1 MYTFF
6 SNFIPSTHL
15 ISERETM
22 QTNVKPR
29 GWDNDQELLKKGIMK
44 RRPKNDDDEYD
55 DDDEEFDME
64 DFEDFDEDDHDGLR
78 DHRTVRLKGQ
88 EEDAAGDDDFDR
100 FLEQEY
106 DDGQLGYISDAEEEE
121 LQGVIDIEGNELFN
135 QAIEEFIQEKKD
147 SILATGVTVTKGARA
162 LKDDVPSA
170 EVNVKKEADEQKL
183 RQIEGQLVLE
193 ELAEQGVDTSIP
205 TCQEYLR
212 EEQKRVS
219 GKQTLLHCV
228 CDVLSR
234 ETMHYTT
241 YSICCAVL
249 SLFHSATTPA

>member
-1 MYTFF
+1 
-6 SNFIPSTHL
+6 
-15 ISERETM
+15 M

-29 GWDNDQELLKKGIMK
+29 GWDNDQELLKRGVMK
-44 RRPKNDDDEYD
+44 RRPKNDDEEYG
-55 DDDEEFDME
+55 DDDEEEFDMDEYE
-64 DFEDFDEDDHDGLR
+64 DYDEDDHDGLR
-78 DHRTVRLKGQ
+78 DHRTVRVKGQ
-88 EEDAAGDDDFDR
+88 QEDAAGDDDFDR

-193 ELAEQGVDTSIP
+193 ELAEQGPDTSIP

-219 GKQTLLHCV
+219 GVRLCLTACCTLSTVQCHTALHV
-228 CDVLSR
+228 
-234 ETMHYTT
+234 
-241 YSICCAVL
+241 AVL
-249 SLFHSATTPA
+249 YCTLALTVFRTIFPL